1 MPKPPSPATRL
12 GSDFDGVL
20 AAAQANA
27 GWAFKVLFDA
37 FAPAVLGYVQSQGA
51 SDPDGM
57 TNEVFFAA
65 FRALRRFE
73 GDEARFRSWLFTITH
88 NRVIDDRRK
97 QAREVPRT
105 SKSPSEVVMPP
116 GGNVED
122 EALALLADQEIRLL
136 LDQLTSDQR
145 NVLLLRIVGDLTVG
159 QVAHVLDKQLG
170 AVKALQRRA
179 LGALARVLESEG
191 VPL

>member
-1 MPKPPSPATRL
+1 MPEPRSPTVRL
-12 GSDFDGVL
+12 GPDFDGVL
-20 AAAQANA
+20 AAARANA
-27 GWAFKVLFDA
+27 GWAFKRLFDS
-37 FAPAVLGYVQSQGA
+37 FAPAVVGYVRSQGA

-57 TNEVFFAA
+57 TNDVFFAA
-65 FRALRRFE
+65 FRGLHRFE
-73 GDEARFRSWLFTITH
+73 GDEVRFRSWLFTITH

-105 SKSPSEVVMPP
+105 SRSPSEVVMPP

-122 EALALLADQEIRLL
+122 EALALLADREIRLL
-136 LDQLTSDQR
+136 LDHLTPDQR
-145 NVLLLRIVGDLTVG
+145 NVLLLRIIGDLTVA
-159 QVAHVLDKQLG
+159 QVAQVLGKQLG

-179 LGALARVLESEG
+179 LGALARILESEG